1 MMTEKQAKV
10 YVKICGITTL
20 DDALASVQAGADM
33 LGLNFYAPSPRYLQ
47 PQDAQVIVSKLREA
61 LGDQMPLLVGV
72 FVNES
77 AEKIND
83 IVRLVGLDYAQL
95 SGDEPATTLESLG
108 GIAFKALRPRSLQD
122 ALAATVAFSADG
134 IAPRAPSL
142 LVDAHN
148 PKLYGGTGERAST
161 EIALAV
167 KANTPRLMLA
177 GGLNPENVGEA
188 VQAVRPWGVDVAS
201 GVEGSQAGRKAV
213 EKVKAFITAVR
224 TAEKMLVP

>member
-1 MMTEKQAKV
+1 MTEKQAHV

-20 DDALASVQAGADM
+20 EDALASVQVGADM

-47 PQDAQVIVSKLREA
+47 PEAAQTLVAKFREA
-61 LGDQMPLLVGV
+61 LGDKMPLLVGV

-77 AEKIND
+77 AEKIAE
-83 IVRLVGLDYAQL
+83 IVQSVGLDYAQL
-95 SGDEPATTLESLG
+95 SGDEPVSTLESLG

-122 ALAATVAFSADG
+122 ALTETATFSADE
-134 IAPRAPSL
+134 IAHNAPSL

-167 KANTPRLMLA
+167 KVNTPRLMLA
-177 GGLNPENVGEA
+177 GGLNPYNVGEA
-188 VQAVRPWGVDVAS
+188 VQAIRPWGVDVAS
-201 GVEGSQAGRKAV
+201 GVESSQAGRKDS
-213 EKVKAFITAVR
+213 EKVKAFIAAVR
-224 TAEKMLVP
+224 TAEKTLVP